1 MFAEIFATNV
11 MLMELNLQP
20 EVKREISSLAIQM
33 KSTAPET
40 IEMCLRMYFS
50 LPVPD
55 RWRKDSWITNP
66 VVMEYGGFS

>member
-1 MFAEIFATNV
+1 MLAEIFARNV
-11 MLMELNLQP
+11 MELNLQP
-20 EVKREISSLAIQM
+20 ALIRELNSLSFQM

-40 IEMCLRMYFS
+40 IEMCLRMHFC

-66 VVMEYGGFS
+66 VVMEYGDFS